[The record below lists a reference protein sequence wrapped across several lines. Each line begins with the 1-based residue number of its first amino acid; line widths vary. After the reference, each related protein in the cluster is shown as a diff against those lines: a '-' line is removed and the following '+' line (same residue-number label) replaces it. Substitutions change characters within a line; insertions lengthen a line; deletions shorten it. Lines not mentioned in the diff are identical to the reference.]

1 MTHYVCSLWSML
13 GTVFVLCLWVLKR
26 NFLSVVMLFY
36 SKTELMHNTAEM
48 VGMRMGL
55 IGTKRGFILVFTLCN
70 KHNCVIK
77 NTGFFFQHLRFDLYY
92 RWFT

>member
-1 MTHYVCSLWSML
+1 MFTLVNVGHSVCPLSLGPQRKL
-13 GTVFVLCLWVLKR
+13 FVC
-26 NFLSVVMLFY
+26 VVMLFY
-36 SKTELMHNTAEM
+36 FKTELLHNTAEM

-77 NTGFFFQHLRFDLYY
+77 DTGFFFQHVF
-92 RWFT
+92 